1 MRTHPRTHT
10 HANTEAVCRQEREEK
25 NYLKNI
31 CFPQCA
37 AKGNFCNKIYIIY
50 RKSIYKFAQEIKK

>member
-37 AKGNFCNKIYIIY
+37 AKGNFCNKIYTENQFINLHK
-50 RKSIYKFAQEIKK
+50 KSKSE